1 MMGRKALALAFS
13 FLILAVP
20 LTFRGVS
27 AATPSVVILVS
38 DNEADCT
45 LAQYIANLTGV
56 PVVTTP
62 WGVYDPNI
70 TTKIVSYAP
79 DEVIIIGGPAAVP
92 DEYVEDLQNLSITVE
107 RWWGKNRY
115 ETDLA
120 VIKNA
125 TSKFQLQFQGRI
137 IIAAGNDTM
146 AIEKALQVAIKER
159 AMIVFVNRTSNI
171 STVMMKL
178 KVKTPRMMLIGTPF
192 ANRTIEK
199 IRKQIKEHFG
209 EFNCSE
215 MRVNI
220 TAESVL
226 KVINSTEARI
236 NTAESLLK
244 NVTSPAAERMLELA
258 KKQLTLAKEAYKEG
272 KYGEAYGLAIAA
284 GMKANFVVKFADRD
298 FREELHLH
306 MGLVLRRELFR
317 LGIQIGFMKNAGI
330 DVQDAQKLLEE
341 IKAAIKNG
349 DYDTA
354 HELLAQLKEL
364 LREKYRTGRG
374 IIKEKHHPVKKHRP

>member
-1 MMGRKALALAFS
+1 MMGRKALALVFS
-13 FLILAVP
+13 FLILTVP
-20 LTFRGVS
+20 LTFGRVS
-27 AATPSVVILVS
+27 AASPSVVILVS

-45 LAQYIANLTGV
+45 LAEYISNLTGA

-92 DEYVEDLQNLSITVE
+92 EEYVEDLQNLSITVE

-125 TSKFQLQFQGRI
+125 TSKFQLQFQSRM

-146 AIEKALQVAIKER
+146 AIQKALQLAIKER

-171 STVMMKL
+171 SMVMVKL
-178 KVKTPRMMLIGTPF
+178 KVREPRMMLVGTPF
-192 ANRTIEK
+192 ANRTIER
-199 IRKQIKEHFG
+199 IRKQIKEHLG

-215 MRVNI
+215 IMVNI

-226 KVINSTEARI
+226 KVINATEERI
-236 NTAESLLK
+236 STAEGLLK

-258 KKQLTLAKEAYKEG
+258 KKQLTLAKKAYEEG

-284 GMKANFVVKFADRD
+284 GMKANFVVKFADKD
-298 FREELHLH
+298 FREEMHLH
-306 MGLVLRRELFR
+306 MGLVLRRQLFR

-330 DVQDAQKLLEE
+330 DVQDAQKLIEE

-349 DYDTA
+349 DYDMA

-364 LREKYRTGRG
+364 LREKYRTGRS
-374 IIKEKHHPVKKHRP
+374 IIKEKHHPVKRHRP